1 MVECEFWTVFIAT
14 QKMNGFNRY
23 MVECEYKLGA
33 GVEEVTLVLIDTW
46 WNVNI
51 YNYDSNIRRTN
62 VLIDTWW
69 NVNKLFS
76 SFLYIFNSGFNRY
89 MVECEFKTG
98 LDTVAN
104 SIVLIDTW
112 WNVNKCYS
120 FFTSVSYRF

>member
-69 NVNKLFS
+69 NVNSKP
-76 SFLYIFNSGFNRY
+76 
-89 MVECEFKTG
+89 
-98 LDTVAN
+98 D
-104 SIVLIDTW
+104 
-112 WNVNKCYS
+112 
-120 FFTSVSYRF
+120 